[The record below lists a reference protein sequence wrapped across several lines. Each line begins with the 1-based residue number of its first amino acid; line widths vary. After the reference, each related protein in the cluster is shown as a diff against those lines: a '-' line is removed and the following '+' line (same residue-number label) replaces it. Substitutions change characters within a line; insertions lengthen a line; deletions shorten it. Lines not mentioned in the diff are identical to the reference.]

1 MIKRFVKKKG
11 TIKGNVRTL
20 TMVVF
25 ILVLFLSG
33 LLYRSFYI
41 RQYETILASNEA
53 LLNTMSVSIEDNAK
67 MVENLIN
74 LLCYDKSVISL
85 LKNKTTAYSQIVR
98 QVFDIQELIAE
109 REAMLSQLGGDIVI
123 FSDRETIPDS
133 YWYILNID
141 TAEEMEGYRQFVA
154 EGNLGSWTGEE
165 MMYPESTVV
174 SDYNRKNM
182 LSYYRLIT
190 DSIYG
195 RLGVIKCGVEK
206 KQFLDIVTTAET
218 DGRLFVTWGDQ
229 IIYGDVR
236 TADAL
241 SMFWGT
247 EKTRY
252 NTGSMIYIAHPIK
265 ALDMNIVIAL
275 DKGRLIQQAAVYA
288 LPQML
293 MIFATGMVLLTVS
306 RKFTRSIYRR
316 VDQIVEVAEKAKKN
330 YMEVTLP
337 NFEDDDISVLIDAFN
352 TLIGQIRTDAN
363 ERIEHEQKEKSALR
377 LALQYQM
384 NPHFLFN
391 TLNWI
396 QMCIELGV
404 EPEKTTEGIVI
415 LGRLLRYNLN
425 GEAYAPISEEIERT
439 QDYVRLMNMR
449 KNDAIF
455 LNISLTNVEPE
466 QQLMRFMLQPLCEN
480 AIQHG
485 LIAGRQLHIEIQIS
499 KAGQDFMITVKN
511 DGKMIG
517 SDMIEEVRR
526 RIRKQEGEHGVGLA
540 NLYSRVKLL
549 YGDFSDLM
557 IESEEEK
564 TSIILKLKATN
575 ALQIFEE
582 VC

>member
-1 MIKRFVKKKG
+1 
-11 TIKGNVRTL
+11 
-20 TMVVF
+20 
-25 ILVLFLSG
+25 
-33 LLYRSFYI
+33 
-41 RQYETILASNEA
+41 
-53 LLNTMSVSIEDNAK
+53 
-67 MVENLIN
+67 
-74 LLCYDKSVISL
+74 
-85 LKNKTTAYSQIVR
+85 
-98 QVFDIQELIAE
+98 
-109 REAMLSQLGGDIVI
+109 
-123 FSDRETIPDS
+123 
-133 YWYILNID
+133 
-141 TAEEMEGYRQFVA
+141 
-154 EGNLGSWTGEE
+154 
-165 MMYPESTVV
+165 
-174 SDYNRKNM
+174 
-182 LSYYRLIT
+182 
-190 DSIYG
+190 
-195 RLGVIKCGVEK
+195 
-206 KQFLDIVTTAET
+206 
-218 DGRLFVTWGDQ
+218 
-229 IIYGDVR
+229 
-236 TADAL
+236 
-241 SMFWGT
+241 
-247 EKTRY
+247 
-252 NTGSMIYIAHPIK
+252 MIYIAHPIK